1 MAGREILRS
10 QYLSASWGS
19 YYIIYTTYDIYGYAT
34 FLNQF
39 GIDIQTGYFFSQKRR
54 FDPLLFVYGHDQL
67 KWTYQRWVS
76 INWNG
81 QFCRQNAGENA
92 SKGVFFP
99 FAFLHVNDMQIV
111 PIYRLDAFHN
121 EQENPDQLPHDC
133 TGVLTRQTTQC
144 TSFSPLPLLPP
155 PPIFICIY
163 ASLKKLK
170 FRLYSFGMQF
180 DLAWRQMHSE
190 SFIHVLN

>member
-92 SKGVFFP
+92 SKGCFSRLHFCTWTICRLFP
-99 FAFLHVNDMQIV
+99 STDWTHFTMNKKIRTSCHMIARAYLRDKLRNGIPFLLYHFYPHLPFLFVYMH
-111 PIYRLDAFHN
+111 RLKN
-121 EQENPDQLPHDC
+121 
-133 TGVLTRQTTQC
+133 
-144 TSFSPLPLLPP
+144 
-155 PPIFICIY
+155 
-163 ASLKKLK
+163 
-170 FRLYSFGMQF
+170 
-180 DLAWRQMHSE
+180 
-190 SFIHVLN
+190 

>member
-1 MAGREILRS
+1 MLHHNIY
-10 QYLSASWGS
+10 YLTRQQAIWYLWICHVLESIWNRYSNR
-19 YYIIYTTYDIYGYAT
+19 I
-34 FLNQF
+34 F
-39 GIDIQTGYFFSQKRR
+39 FFSKTTFWSLAFRVR
-54 FDPLLFVYGHDQL
+54 SWSIEMDVSKMGIDQL
-67 KWTYQRWVS
+67 KWAILSSKRWREC
-76 INWNG
+76 I
-81 QFCRQNAGENA
+81 Q
-92 SKGVFFP
+92 GVFFP

-133 TGVLTRQTTQC
+133 TGVLTRQTTQWN
-144 TSFSPLPLLPP
+144 SFSPLPLLPP

-180 DLAWRQMHSE
+180 DLEWLQMHSE